1 MAIYF
6 LALVIA
12 AYLQELQGMQI
23 NYCSIS
29 LYHKTNALR
38 LSSLDG
44 IRLRFTFVSVGSIV
58 YQLTILT
65 VNSDDAE
72 VIGKTQATYIF
83 GILIIFTLDNI
94 VSTLEFRDRKQR
106 AG

>member
-23 NYCSIS
+23 DYCSIS

-44 IRLRFTFVSVGSIV
+44 FRL
-58 YQLTILT
+58 
-65 VNSDDAE
+65 
-72 VIGKTQATYIF
+72 
-83 GILIIFTLDNI
+83 
-94 VSTLEFRDRKQR
+94 
-106 AG
+106 